1 MSLRMLSA
9 GNAMRTATVV
19 SASIVLAFWLLTTS
33 GYTETTSPFAKL
45 AGQWAGRGTIELAN
59 GAHEPIKCR
68 ASYDVLEEKNN
79 LQLSIRCASDSYNFD
94 MHASATLASNAI
106 SGSWNE
112 MSRNVAGKISGT
124 AEGDHI
130 DVVANSAAFTASL
143 AMITRGDR
151 QSVVINSKEA
161 NTRVK
166 GATIS
171 LQRS

>member
-1 MSLRMLSA
+1 MAFRSLSA
-9 GNAMRTATVV
+9 GKAVRTASV
-19 SASIVLAFWLLTTS
+19 VLACWLVTTS
-33 GYTETTSPFAKL
+33 GHTQGASPFANL
-45 AGQWAGRGTIELAN
+45 EGQWAGSGTIELAN
-59 GAHEPIKCR
+59 GAREPIKCR

-130 DVVANSAAFTASL
+130 DVVADSAAFTASL

-151 QSVVINSKEA
+151 QSVVINSREA
-161 NTRVK
+161 NTSVK